1 MLRTCLLA
9 FSGKMD
15 NHFTALW
22 DGGHFKF
29 WSRETLSGVLTERGF
44 TDVRFV
50 GTGRCAVCLEE
61 YDPDCPETGGRGWKM
76 KILGLN
82 AFHGDASAAVL
93 RDGQLVG
100 ALEEERLNRIKHW
113 AGLPLLAA
121 KACLEG
127 AQPDHIAIS
136 RDPKAH
142 LTDKLFRAALRPHQW
157 LKLTSRATNSV
168 RIAQVGEVLAAEGIV
183 PRECRRVHFVE
194 HHRAHLASAFFASPF
209 QEAAVISIDGFGD
222 FSSVMW
228 GIGKGN
234 HIEVRS
240 NVSFPHSLGI
250 FYTAFTQFLGFPK
263 YGDEYKMMGLSA
275 YGEPRFA
282 EQVRRVVRTEGDQ
295 CRLDLGYFTHHSKGV
310 EMTWYGGEP
319 VLGEMFSHKMVAEFG
334 HPRAPR
340 SEIRQRD
347 MDLAASVQLVLEEN
361 YFALLNFV
369 QKQTGAAALCLAGGV
384 ALNCVANGMIFER
397 TNFRNVYVQPA
408 AHDAGTSIGAA
419 LYVQHQELKLPRC
432 FEMRHVYYGPEYTDG
447 EILRDLEA
455 AGCKYRKLT
464 EEDLIGST
472 VEAIAHGKIVG
483 WFQGRMEFGP
493 RALGNRSILA
503 DPRRKDMKEILNSRI
518 KYREPFRP
526 FCPSIL
532 SERVGE
538 YFETDYP
545 SPFMVMAYKIKSK
558 QRERIPAVTHGD
570 GTGRLQTVERDLNP
584 RYWKL
589 IHKFEEVTGVPVL
602 LNTSFNENEPIVQTP
617 AQAIDC
623 FLRTRMDV
631 LSIGGFVLHKEEN
644 ARLSENR
651 AAFAELQTG

>member
-1 MLRTCLLA
+1 M
-9 FSGKMD
+9 
-15 NHFTALW
+15 N
-22 DGGHFKF
+22 
-29 WSRETLSGVLTERGF
+29 
-44 TDVRFV
+44 
-50 GTGRCAVCLEE
+50 
-61 YDPDCPETGGRGWKM
+61 
-76 KILGLN
+76 ILGLN
-82 AFHGDASAAVL
+82 AFHGDASAALL
-93 RDGQLVG
+93 RDGYLII

-121 KACLEG
+121 KACLDG

-142 LTDKLFRAALRPHQW
+142 LKDKLVRAALRPHRW
-157 LKLTSRATNSV
+157 LNLASRGVNSM
-168 RIAQVGEVLAAEGIV
+168 RIAQVGEMLAAEGIV
-183 PRECRRVHFVE
+183 PQQTRQVHFVE
-194 HHRAHLASAFFASPF
+194 HHRAHLSSAFFPSPF
-209 QEAAVISIDGFGD
+209 EEAAVISIDGFGD

-228 GIGKGN
+228 GVGKGN
-234 HIEVRS
+234 QIDVRGS
-240 NVSFPHSLGI
+240 VSFPHSLGI
-250 FYTAFTQFLGFPK
+250 FYTAFTQFLGFLK

-282 EQVRRVVRTEGDQ
+282 EQVRRVIRTHRDQ
-295 CRLDLGYFTHHSKGV
+295 CRLDLDYFTHHSKGV

-319 VLGEMFSHKMVAEFG
+319 VLSPVFSPRMAEQFGE
-334 HPRAPR
+334 PRFPR

-361 YFALLNFV
+361 YFSLLNYV
-369 QKQTGAAALCLAGGV
+369 HKQTGATALCLAGGV

-397 TNFRNVYVQPA
+397 TKFRHAYIQPA

-432 FEMRHVYYGPEYTDG
+432 FEMRHVYYGTEYSDS

-455 AGCKYRKLT
+455 AGCKYNQLA
-464 EEDLIGST
+464 EEDLIAST
-472 VEAIAHGKIVG
+472 VAAIAQGKIVG

-503 DPRRKDMKEILNSRI
+503 DPRRKDMKETLNSRI
-518 KYREPFRP
+518 KHREPFRP

-532 SERVGE
+532 SQRVGE

-545 SPFMVMAYKIKSK
+545 SPFMVMAYKIKPK
-558 QRERIPAVTHGD
+558 QRDQIPAVTHGD
-570 GTGRLQTVERDLNP
+570 GTGRLQTVERDVNP
-584 RYWKL
+584 LYWKL
-589 IHKFEEVTGVPVL
+589 IHKFEEVTGVPEL

-623 FLRTRMDV
+623 FLRTRMDA
-631 LSIGGFVLHKEEN
+631 LSIGGFVLHKEDNEH
-644 ARLSENR
+644 LSENR
-651 AAFAELQTG
+651 AAFAELQRG

>member
-1 MLRTCLLA
+1 M
-9 FSGKMD
+9 
-15 NHFTALW
+15 N
-22 DGGHFKF
+22 
-29 WSRETLSGVLTERGF
+29 
-44 TDVRFV
+44 
-50 GTGRCAVCLEE
+50 
-61 YDPDCPETGGRGWKM
+61 
-76 KILGLN
+76 ILGLN
-82 AFHGDASAAVL
+82 AFHGDASAALL
-93 RDGQLVG
+93 RDGQLVA
-100 ALEEERLNRIKHW
+100 ALEEERLNRVKHW
-113 AGLPLLAA
+113 AGLPVLAA
-121 KACLEG
+121 KACLQG
-127 AQPDHIAIS
+127 TQPDHIAIS
-136 RDPKAH
+136 RNPKAH
-142 LTDKLFRAALRPHQW
+142 LADKLLRVALRPHRW
-157 LKLTSRATNSV
+157 VSLTSRAANSA
-168 RIAQVGEVLAAEGIV
+168 RIAQVGEALAAEGIV
-183 PRECRRVHFVE
+183 SRNRQQVHFVE

-209 QEAAVISIDGFGD
+209 EQAAVISIDGFGD

-228 GIGKGN
+228 GVGKGN
-234 HIEVRS
+234 QIEVRGS
-240 NVSFPHSLGI
+240 VSFPHSLGI

-282 EQVRRVVRTEGDQ
+282 EKVRRVVRTEDDQ
-295 CRLDLGYFTHHSKGV
+295 CRLNLDYFTHHSKGV

-319 VLGEMFSHKMVAEFG
+319 TLGAIFSHKMAEEFG
-334 HPRAPR
+334 EPRVPR
-340 SEIRQRD
+340 SEIEQRD
-347 MDLAASVQLVLEEN
+347 KDLAASVQLVLEEN

-369 QKQTGAAALCLAGGV
+369 QRQTGMTAVCLAGGV

-397 TNFRNVYVQPA
+397 TNFRDVYVQPA

-419 LYVQHQELKLPRC
+419 LYVQHQELKLPRQ
-432 FEMRHVYYGPEYTDG
+432 FEMRHVYYGTEYSDS

-455 AGCKYRKLT
+455 AGCKHHKLA
-464 EEDLIGST
+464 EDDLMGRT
-472 VEAIAHGKIVG
+472 VEAIAQGKIVG

-532 SERVGE
+532 AERVGE

-545 SPFMVMAYKIKSK
+545 SPFMVMAYKIKPE

-570 GTGRLQTVERDLNP
+570 GTGRLQTVERDVNE

-589 IHKFEEVTGVPVL
+589 IHKFEEVTGIPVL

-623 FLRTRMDV
+623 FLRTQMDV
-631 LSIGGFVLHKEEN
+631 LSIGGFLLRKEEN
-644 ARLSENR
+644 LTPSENR